1 MSFTTPLGVILRLPD
16 CRGPKNWPQHTSR
29 LGGQNLCVCPSIEVY
44 APHTIA
50 HIRKTAECPV
60 ECDRLVGRT
69 LAGLAMFR
77 SLDEDFKEEGS

>member
-1 MSFTTPLGVILRLPD
+1 MSFTTPLGVILRLRRTTWSQKLAPY
-16 CRGPKNWPQHTSR
+16 TSR